1 MAGVKGRSG
10 GRNAVP
16 TELKLIRGNPGKRK
30 LNIKGHPG
38 AGTAP
43 DRPNWLT
50 QEASEE
56 WDRVVTELDRLKMLA
71 KVDRAA
77 LIGHCEA
84 VSQLRE
90 ATEDIAERGVTLLV
104 LEREFDDGTKLYAK
118 VAKNPA
124 VTVAQNAMA
133 QIRGFC
139 AEFGLSPSARARMT
153 PLETNDGAKGAER
166 LLS

>member
-1 MAGVKGRSG
+1 VPGVKGRA
-10 GRNAVP
+10 GRKPVP

-30 LNIKGHPG
+30 VNTKGHP
-38 AGTAP
+38 ATGTAP
-43 DRPNWLT
+43 DKPDWLT
-50 QEASEE
+50 EEASNE
-56 WDRVVTELDRLKMLA
+56 WDRVVSELDRLKMLA

-77 LIGHCEA
+77 LVGHCEA

-90 ATEDIAERGVTLLV
+90 ATEDIAERGVTVVV
-104 LEREFDDGTKLYAK
+104 LEREFEDGTKLYAK

-124 VTVAQNAMA
+124 VTVAQAAMG

-153 PLETNDGAKGAER
+153 MPEANDGAKGAER

>member
-30 LNIKGHPG
+30 VNRNEPQPSKG
-38 AGTAP
+38 TP
-43 DRPNWLT
+43 DKPDWLSG
-50 QEASEE
+50 EAADE
-56 WDRVVTELDRLKMLA
+56 WDRVVSELDRLKMLA

-84 VSQLRE
+84 VSQLRA
-90 ATEDIAERGVTLLV
+90 ATEDIAERGVTLV
-104 LEREFDDGTKLYAK
+104 EIEREFADGTILYAK

-124 VTVAQNAMA
+124 VTVAQAAMA

-153 PLETNDGAKGAER
+153 TPEAADDSKGAER